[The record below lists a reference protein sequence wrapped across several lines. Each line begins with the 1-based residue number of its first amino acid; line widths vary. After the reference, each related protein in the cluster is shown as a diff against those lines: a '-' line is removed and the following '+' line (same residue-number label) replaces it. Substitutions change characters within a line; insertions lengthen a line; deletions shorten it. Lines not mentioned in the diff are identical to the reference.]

1 MISHFLVFP
10 PPTPHPTY
18 GLPILFASM
27 RVPSPLHTLA
37 HCSNIPLL
45 WGINVVFPPIA
56 VRESILCYM
65 CILSHGFLQVH
76 SLVGGLDPGRTGWSC
91 QPMNLRLFHTFSYII
106 FSISGFR
113 WRSLIHLDLS
123 FVQGDKNGS
132 ICILLHADCE
142 LNQNHLLKMLS
153 FFPWMVLV
161 PLSKI
166 K

>member
-1 MISHFLVFP
+1 MQRTKGSAAYWLVP
-10 PPTPHPTY
+10 
-18 GLPILFASM
+18 
-27 RVPSPLHTLA
+27 
-37 HCSNIPLL
+37 
-45 WGINVVFPPIA
+45 
-56 VRESILCYM
+56 
-65 CILSHGFLQVH
+65 HGFL
-76 SLVGGLDPGRTGWSC
+76 SLLSYKTWD
-91 QPMNLRLFHTFSYII
+91 LLTFSSIK
-106 FSISGFR
+106 FSASGFR
-113 WRSLIHLDLS
+113 LRSLIHLDLS

>member
-10 PPTPHPTY
+10 SPTPHPTY
-18 GLPILFASM
+18 GNPFFLP
-27 RVPSPLHTLA
+27 VWDCPWPLHTLA
-37 HCSNIPLL
+37 HCSNIPPL
-45 WGINVVFPPIA
+45 WGIKAVFPPIA

-65 CILSHGFLQVH
+65 CIWSHGFLQVH
-76 SLVGGLDPGRTGWSC
+76 SLVGGLDSGRTGWSC
-91 QPMNLRLFHTFSYII
+91 QPMNLRFFHTFSYIR

-153 FFPWMVLV
+153 FFH
-161 PLSKI
+161 
-166 K
+166 